1 LVTALRYA
9 ACHPNGGDLTEL
21 DQLKRRNFITL
32 LGGAAAW
39 PFAADAQPRTTPMVG
54 YLSGGAPG
62 AFTAFL
68 AAFRQGL
75 AQTGYVEGQNVAIE
89 YRWAEGHYDRLPALA
104 ADLVDRKADLIVA
117 SGGDLAAFAAKG
129 ATSTIPIVFTSG
141 DDPAETG
148 LVASLARPS
157 GNLTGFSLLVVELHA
172 KRLEMICELVPN
184 AKVIA
189 LLVNPTGPQTERV
202 VRAMQEAARV
212 KGVKLEVLKAAT
224 VDEIDTAF
232 ASLAGLQVDALV
244 QGADPFFLNRGN
256 QLALLAA
263 GHAVPAIYESR
274 PFVEAGGLMSYGAS
288 FPEMYRQIGTYAGR
302 ILKGEKPAD
311 LPVMRPTKLDLVVNL
326 NAAKAIGL
334 KIPESFLLRADQV
347 LE

>member
-1 LVTALRYA
+1 MYPASDWWL
-9 ACHPNGGDLTEL
+9 
-21 DQLKRRNFITL
+21 Q
-32 LGGAAAW
+32 AW
-39 PFAADAQPRTTPMVG
+39 R
-54 YLSGGAPG
+54 APG
-62 AFTAFL
+62 
-68 AAFRQGL
+68 
-75 AQTGYVEGQNVAIE
+75 
-89 YRWAEGHYDRLPALA
+89 
-104 ADLVDRKADLIVA
+104 
-117 SGGDLAAFAAKG
+117 
-129 ATSTIPIVFTSG
+129 
-141 DDPAETG
+141 
-148 LVASLARPS
+148 

-172 KRLEMICELVPN
+172 KRLEIICELVPN

-189 LLVNPTGPQTERV
+189 LLVNPTSPQTERV
-202 VRAMQEAARV
+202 MRAMQEAARV

-224 VDEIDTAF
+224 ENEIDTAF

-244 QGADPFFLNRGN
+244 QQADPFFLNRRN

-311 LPVMRPTKLDLVVNL
+311 LPVVRPTKLDLVVNL

-347 LE
+347 IE